1 MIEWLTDFWE
11 TLTWTRIALF
21 ALALIISV
29 AVSYAAVILVMVK
42 IPADYFSSTYNFN
55 HRNDRHFLLRWGAT
69 IFKNLVGVLLIIT
82 GIIMIFGPGPGV
94 LTILLGIIM
103 LDIPGKRPLEANLIK
118 RPAVLTAI
126 NNLRSRYKKP
136 PLILD

>member
-1 MIEWLTDFWE
+1 MIELLTDFWE

-21 ALALIISV
+21 ALAIVISA
-29 AVSYAAVILVMVK
+29 AVSYAAVILAMVK
-42 IPADYFSSTYNFN
+42 IPADYFSSSYNLN
-55 HRNDRHFLLRWGAT
+55 HRNDRHFLLRWSGT
-69 IFKNLVGVLLIIT
+69 ILKNLVGAILILA
-82 GIIMIFGPGPGV
+82 GILMIFGPGPGM

-118 RPAVLTAI
+118 RPTILTAI
-126 NNLRSRYKKP
+126 NNLRLRYNKP